1 MQTMPKSELKVDR
14 FGGRNA
20 EFKLVQ
26 LAADPLLDRSAL
38 GGLFW
43 VDVVSSRQRTLSS
56 FATRKAANLRGI
68 RTARP
73 ARI

>member
-1 MQTMPKSELKVDR
+1 MPKSELKVDR
-14 FGGRNA
+14 FGVGNA

-43 VDVVSSRQRTLSS
+43 VDVVSFADQSMVRTKQGL
-56 FATRKAANLRGI
+56 
-68 RTARP
+68 
-73 ARI
+73 